1 MMRLVLF
8 SLSMLISNSALFAA
22 SGFID
27 DFILEHA
34 KKSKA
39 PVARLSSDHEFIRR
53 VTLDITGRLPSAE
66 ESRKFLSSTDPD
78 KRDKLVDSLFPPL
91 PEMGMRSVAEHPYM
105 DRWTFFFNDLF
116 KNGELLGEGI
126 NTFHTYIYKSL
137 TLNVPY
143 DEFVQDMITASTVS
157 TWSDGAANFI
167 ARSHV
172 FEGDG
177 YQINHEDTADEI
189 AINTTKIF
197 LGVNL
202 ECISCHDGH
211 HHLEKINLWLSTQRR
226 AALFRQASFFGKT
239 FIGPSFGR
247 FPQFRVK
254 DSAKGYDPAT
264 VSSLRPPRKKTEDV
278 TPTFLLT
285 GEHTPN
291 GESDRQ
297 AYARMVTTNP
307 QFARATVNLFW
318 AELMGRG
325 IVENPFDFDMAR
337 QDPKAPPPAPWTLQP
352 SHPELLDAL
361 AEDFRKSGY
370 NLRHLLK
377 QIVKSRTY
385 QLSTEAPEG
394 WSETHDPLLTRRA
407 ARRLSA
413 AQLWDAVSD
422 VTGVHPDIKVTYS
435 EKKVKYMMQSRSPMD
450 LEKSSK
456 PFYKTVMAF
465 GQCDRYQTE
474 PDQKPSMVQAALLLN
489 DQVLQEKV
497 SLEKSSRVKALA
509 TSTGEA
515 RKKAIEDLYFAA
527 FSRPPQEHEL
537 KTAEQYLD
545 TQGEKGAEDIVWA
558 LVNSIEFLF
567 N

>member
-1 MMRLVLF
+1 MWAIRLCTAGFLAV
-8 SLSMLISNSALFAA
+8 SAVPAA
-22 SGFID
+22 DNFID
-27 DFILEHA
+27 QFVLEHA
-34 KKSKA
+34 NRKGA
-39 PVARLSSDHEFIRR
+39 PVARQSSDNEFLRR
-53 VTLDITGRLPSAE
+53 VHLDVTGKLPTAE
-66 ESRKFLSSTDPD
+66 ESRKFLARTDPD
-78 KRDKLVDSLFPPL
+78 KRNKAIDALFPPL
-91 PEMGMRSVAEHPYM
+91 PEMGMRSVAEHPFM
-105 DRWTFFFNDLF
+105 DRWTFYFNDLF

-137 TLNVPY
+137 TLNIPY
-143 DEFVQDMITASTVS
+143 DEFVRDMLTASTVS

-202 ECISCHDGH
+202 ECVSCHDGH
-211 HHLEKINLWLSTQRR
+211 HHLEKINIWLSQQRR

-254 DSAKGYDPAT
+254 DSAKGYDPST
-264 VSSLRPPRKKTEDV
+264 TSSLRPPRKKTEDV

-285 GEHTPN
+285 GEHSQA

-297 AYARMVTTNP
+297 AYARMITEHP

-318 AELMGRG
+318 AELMGKG

-337 QDPKAPPPAPWTLQP
+337 QDPKNPPPAPWTLQP
-352 SHPELLDAL
+352 THPELLDAL

-370 NLRHLLK
+370 DLRHLLK
-377 QIVKSRTY
+377 QIVKSKTY
-385 QLSTEAPEG
+385 QLSTEAPKG
-394 WSETHDPLLTRRA
+394 WSEVHDPLLTRRS

-413 AQLWDAVSD
+413 PQLWDAVAD
-422 VTGVHPDIKVTYS
+422 VTGVYPDIKVTYS

-450 LEKSSK
+450 LERSSK
-456 PFYKTVMAF
+456 TLYKTFMSF

-474 PDQKPSMVQAALLLN
+474 PDQRPSMVQAALLLN
-489 DQVLQEKV
+489 DGTLQDRV
-497 SLEKSSRVKALA
+497 NAAKSSRVKALA
-509 TSTGEA
+509 SATGDA
-515 RKKAIEDLYFAA
+515 RREAIEDLYFTA
-527 FSRPPQEHEL
+527 FSRPPAEHEI
-537 KTAEQYLD
+537 KTAEQHLSA
-545 TQGEKGAEDIVWA
+545 QGEKGAEDLVWA
-558 LVNSIEFLF
+558 IVNSIEFLF